1 MAARRANPNKVK
13 LHYSYSVGELAALL
27 SVHKNTV
34 RNWQRHGLPALEARP
49 ALIHGAAARAFLV
62 ERNRARK
69 QPCPPGAIYCFRCR
83 EPRPPALGMIELV
96 NVKRGV
102 GNLRALCGTCGG
114 LMHRRARQDAL
125 ATIMP
130 RLTVQLTEEE

>member
-1 MAARRANPNKVK
+1 MSGRRANPNTIK
-13 LHYSYSVGELAALL
+13 LHYSYAVGELATVLG
-27 SVHKNTV
+27 VHKNTV
-34 RNWQRHGLPALEARP
+34 RNWQRTGLSVLAGRP
-49 ALIHGAAARAFLV
+49 VLIHGAAARAFLA

-69 QPCPPGAIYCFRCR
+69 QHCPPGTIYCFRCK
-83 EPRPPALGMIELV
+83 EPRPPALGMVELV

-114 LMHRRARQDAL
+114 LVYRRARQDAL

-130 RLTVQLTEEE
+130 GLTVQIMDGE